1 MRKIKI
7 FNDDKLIYER
17 NLAVNT
23 AILRGRIHKNV
34 EKFGSTY
41 HFTLKLSNGMDEK
54 TGQWRN
60 PTYADC
66 TAFGELGEQ
75 IYINY
80 CSGDEIFII
89 GKFYAN
95 KTEDKVYKGFTI
107 REVIG
112 LKTVGTQ
119 ETFTDNKGQ
128 QNKEN
133 TEFEDDDLPF

>member
-7 FNDDKLIYER
+7 FNDYKLIYER

-23 AILRGRIHKNV
+23 AIMRGRIHKNV

-89 GKFYAN
+89 GKCYAN

-119 ETFTDNKGQ
+119 ETFTDNKGR

>member
-7 FNDDKLIYER
+7 FDDEKLIHEG

-23 AILRGRIHKNV
+23 AFLRGRIYKNV

-41 HFTLKLSNGMDEK
+41 HFTIKLSNGKDEK
-54 TGQWRN
+54 TGEWRKS
-60 PTYADC
+60 TYADC

-80 CSGDEIFII
+80 CAGDEIFAI
-89 GKFYAN
+89 GKFYSN
-95 KTEDKVYKGFTI
+95 KTEDKVYKGFNV

-119 ETFTDNKGQ
+119 ETFTDNKSQ